1 FGGYCADT
9 FQFLAEL
16 AANNGREWMDGQRE
30 RYRFAVHEPLV
41 ELCRALAERY
51 VVPVL
56 CRERG
61 WDLETAARS
70 GRALSSV
77 CKNDY
82 GRSVPYQTTL
92 WITFYRRARGG
103 KRDDVQFFVAL
114 SADGVRCGLR
124 LGKDAAE
131 PARLFR
137 QHVQDHAALVH
148 AALAARGALAE
159 CAFTDEDGP
168 AERRPTSP
176 ADLAAWAAGKA
187 PVAVRTL
194 PV

>member
-70 GRALSSV
+70 GRALTSV

-82 GRSVPYQTTL
+82 GRSVPYHDAL
-92 WITFYRRARGG
+92 WITFYRKSRGL
-103 KRDDVQFFVAL
+103 KRDDVQFFVRLDAAGL
-114 SADGVRCGLR
+114 RYGLR
-124 LGKDAAE
+124 LGPDAREAG
-131 PARLFR
+131 PLFR
-137 QHVQDHAALVH
+137 
-148 AALAARGALAE
+148 R
-159 CAFTDEDGP
+159 
-168 AERRPTSP
+168 
-176 ADLAAWAAGKA
+176 
-187 PVAVRTL
+187 
-194 PV
+194 